1 MLRFLRTRER
11 GQILVIGALLLPAL
25 LGMTGMAI
33 DVGRYASD
41 RRSLQNAADAV
52 ALAAAQKLCET
63 SCTNY
68 AAADAAGQAILA
80 RYTIDPADVTI
91 TGGGGSSA
99 PQVTVEMT
107 RSHDF
112 VFMRILGINSKSV
125 GARAVAAKVSWG
137 GGSGVVPWA
146 VTDAVVSNAGSGDLV
161 TMNYDASNSTNGNF
175 GPIRIDG
182 SGNSDYEND
191 VSYGSDTHICADSTP
206 SCSVADCGSG
216 SFPDTCAEDAPQCTG
231 PECPTE
237 TGNKVPGTRDGVDF
251 RMNNTSASCDTF
263 DEAFS
268 TTSSY
273 VDPAFQIKEQLAEAW
288 EANGGGRLSSPP
300 QHHGAGGHPTFTP
313 TPIPTSTPVPATS
326 TPVATPTAGGPTAT
340 YTPGSGSTQKYRLN
354 NECNPWIDGPG
365 ACPDD
370 NAGTLCSRRVIII
383 PVIDTFGNGSADIT
397 VLRFALMFLEG
408 YDASKCTGNECEI
421 QGRFVYADFTS
432 NALAG
437 VYDPSASVHF
447 AKLIE

>member
-52 ALAAAQKLCET
+52 ALAAAQKLCT
-63 SCTNY
+63 PSCTSY
-68 AAADAAGQAILA
+68 TAAEAAGQAILA
-80 RYTIDPADVTI
+80 KYAVNPADVTI
-91 TGGGGSSA
+91 TPGGGGTA
-99 PQVTVEMT
+99 PQVSVQIN
-107 RSHDF
+107 RSHNF
-112 VFMRILGINSKSV
+112 VFMRILGVNSKSV

-161 TMNYDASNSTNGNF
+161 TMKYDASNPTNGNF

-182 SGNSDYEND
+182 SGNADYEDD

-206 SCSVADCGSG
+206 NCDVADCSPG
-216 SFPDTCAEDAPQCTG
+216 SFPEACAEDAPQCSG

-237 TGNKVPGTRDGVDF
+237 TGNKVAGTRDGVDF

-273 VDPAFQIKEQLAEAW
+273 ADPAFPIEEQLAQAW

-300 QHHGAGGHPTFTP
+300 QAPAGPPPATATP
-313 TPIPTSTPVPATS
+313 VPTSTPAAPN
-326 TPVATPTAGGPTAT
+326 ATPTVGGPTAT
-340 YTPGSGSTQKYRLN
+340 YTPGSGSTQRYRLN
-354 NECNPWIDGPG
+354 NACNPWIDGPG

-370 NAGTLCSRRVIII
+370 NVGTLCSRRVIII
-383 PVIDTFGNGSADIT
+383 PVIDSFGPGALDVT

-408 YDASKCTGNECEI
+408 YDASKCTGNACEI